1 MLLTPDFKS
10 KEDVE
15 EFLAGP
21 GDAWFTPM
29 VEEYMMLIRA
39 GELEYGDEL
48 DVEELN
54 GWIEHELSSLHEGYK
69 EWNNGNG

>member
-1 MLLTPDFKS
+1 
-10 KEDVE
+10 
-15 EFLAGP
+15 
-21 GDAWFTPM
+21 
-29 VEEYMMLIRA
+29 MMLIRA